1 MVAKKKRASGGAV
14 LLKTKGN
21 SYFSELAKKGAEKR
35 KKAVELWEKTQAK
48 KTTKKK

>member
-1 MVAKKKRASGGAV
+1 MTAKKKRASGGAV

-35 KKAVELWEKTQAK
+35 REAVRFFEKSKNKKNAK
-48 KTTKKK
+48 